1 MGAFSFGVMKMFRD
15 PRQILLSIP
24 AVLLAI
30 IFHELAHAFTAD
42 KLGDPTPRSYG
53 RLTLN
58 PLAHMDLFGLIAF
71 LLIGFGW
78 AKPVPVNP
86 NYFKNPK
93 RDNILVSISGPIS
106 NLLIAV
112 ITLLIEVLLLK
123 IVPGVYNSLPGLIP
137 VFHTIAYLN
146 IAFSI
151 LNFLPIPPLDGYHI
165 IRELIDDK
173 YNYMLQIY
181 ERYSIIVFFIAL
193 FVIFPYVFSTAQ
205 AIFFFLL
212 NVLV

>member
-1 MGAFSFGVMKMFRD
+1 MFRD

-24 AVLLAI
+24 AVFLAI
-30 IFHELAHAFTAD
+30 IFHELAHALTAD

-93 RDNILVSISGPIS
+93 RDNILVSISGPLA
-106 NLLIAV
+106 NLFIALIT
-112 ITLLIEVLLLK
+112 ILIEVLLLK
-123 IVPGVYNSLPGLIP
+123 LVPGVYDSLPGLIP

-151 LNFLPIPPLDGYHI
+151 LNLLPIPPLDGYHI
-165 IRELIDDK
+165 LRELISDK
-173 YNYMLQIY
+173 YRYTLKMY
-181 ERYSIIVFFIAL
+181 ERYSLIVFFIAL
-193 FVIFPYVFSTAQ
+193 FVIFPYIFRTAQ
-205 AIFFFLL
+205 MIFFFLL
-212 NVLV
+212 NLLV

>member
-1 MGAFSFGVMKMFRD
+1 MFRD

-24 AVLLAI
+24 AVFLAI
-30 IFHELAHAFTAD
+30 IFHELAHALTAD

-93 RDNILVSISGPIS
+93 RDNILVSISGPLA
-106 NLLIAV
+106 NLFIALIT
-112 ITLLIEVLLLK
+112 ILIEVLLLK
-123 IVPGVYNSLPGLIP
+123 LVPGVYDSLPGLIP

-151 LNFLPIPPLDGYHI
+151 LNLLPIPPLDGYHI
-165 IRELIDDK
+165 LRELISDK
-173 YNYMLQIY
+173 YRYTLKMY
-181 ERYSIIVFFIAL
+181 ERYSLIVFFIAL
-193 FVIFPYVFSTAQ
+193 FVFFPYVFRTAQ
-205 AIFFFLL
+205 MIFFFLL
-212 NVLV
+212 NLLV

>member
-1 MGAFSFGVMKMFRD
+1 MFRD

-24 AVLLAI
+24 AVFLAI

-58 PLAHMDLFGLIAF
+58 PLAHMDLFGLMAF

-93 RDNILVSISGPIS
+93 RDNILVSISGPLA
-106 NLLIAV
+106 NLLIAL
-112 ITLLIEVLLLK
+112 ITILIEVFLLK
-123 IVPGVYNSLPGLIP
+123 LVPGVYDTLPGLIP

-151 LNFLPIPPLDGYHI
+151 LNLLPIPPLDGYHI
-165 IRELIDDK
+165 LRELISDK
-173 YNYMLQIY
+173 YRYILKMY

-193 FVIFPYVFSTAQ
+193 FVIFPYVFRTAQ
-205 AIFFFLL
+205 VIFFTLL
-212 NVLV
+212 DLFV

>member
-1 MGAFSFGVMKMFRD
+1 MFRD

-24 AVLLAI
+24 AVFLAI

-58 PLAHMDLFGLIAF
+58 PLAHMDLFGLMAF

-93 RDNILVSISGPIS
+93 RDNILVSISGPLA
-106 NLLIAV
+106 NLLIAL
-112 ITLLIEVLLLK
+112 ITILIEVFLLK
-123 IVPGVYNSLPGLIP
+123 LVPGVYDILPGLIP

-151 LNFLPIPPLDGYHI
+151 LNLLPIPPLDGYHI
-165 IRELIDDK
+165 LRELISDK
-173 YNYMLQIY
+173 YRYILKMY

-193 FVIFPYVFSTAQ
+193 FVIFPYVFRTAQ
-205 AIFFFLL
+205 VIFFTLL
-212 NVLV
+212 DLFV

>member
-1 MGAFSFGVMKMFRD
+1 MFRD

-24 AVLLAI
+24 AVFLAI
-30 IFHELAHAFTAD
+30 IFHELAHAIMAD

-71 LLIGFGW
+71 FLIGFGW

-93 RDNILVSISGPIS
+93 RDNILVSISGPLS
-106 NLLIAV
+106 NLFIAF
-112 ITLLIEVLLLK
+112 ITILIEVILLK
-123 IVPGVYNSLPGLIP
+123 LFPGVYDTLPGLIP

-151 LNFLPIPPLDGYHI
+151 LNLLPIPPLDGYHI
-165 IRELIDDK
+165 LRELINDK
-173 YNYMLQIY
+173 YRNMLKAY

-193 FVIFPYVFSTAQ
+193 FLVFPTVFRSAQ
-205 AIFFFLL
+205 AVFFFLL
-212 NVLV
+212 DLFV

>member
-1 MGAFSFGVMKMFRD
+1 MHMFRD

-24 AVLLAI
+24 AVFLAI
-30 IFHELAHAFTAD
+30 IFHELAHALTAD

-53 RLTLN
+53 RITLN

-71 LLIGFGW
+71 FLIGFGW

-93 RDNILVSISGPIS
+93 RDNILVSISGPLS
-106 NLLIAV
+106 NLFIALIT
-112 ITLLIEVLLLK
+112 ILIEVILLK
-123 IVPGVYNSLPGLIP
+123 IVPGVYDSLPGLIP

-151 LNFLPIPPLDGYHI
+151 LNLLPIPPLDGYHI
-165 IRELIDDK
+165 FRELITDK
-173 YNYMLQIY
+173 YKYMLKMY

-193 FVIFPYVFSTAQ
+193 FVIFPYIFRIAQ
-205 AIFFFLL
+205 
-212 NVLV
+212 

>member
-1 MGAFSFGVMKMFRD
+1 MFRD

-24 AVLLAI
+24 AVFLAI

-71 LLIGFGW
+71 FLIGFGW

-93 RDNILVSISGPIS
+93 RDNILVSISGPLS
-106 NLLIAV
+106 NLFIALIT
-112 ITLLIEVLLLK
+112 ILIEVLLLK
-123 IVPGVYNSLPGLIP
+123 LVPGVYDSLPGLIP

-151 LNFLPIPPLDGYHI
+151 LNLLPIPPLDGYHI
-165 IRELIDDK
+165 LRELINDK
-173 YNYMLQIY
+173 YKNMLKIY

-193 FVIFPYVFSTAQ
+193 FLIFPTVFRSAQ
-205 AIFFFLL
+205 VIFFFMLGL
-212 NVLV
+212 FV